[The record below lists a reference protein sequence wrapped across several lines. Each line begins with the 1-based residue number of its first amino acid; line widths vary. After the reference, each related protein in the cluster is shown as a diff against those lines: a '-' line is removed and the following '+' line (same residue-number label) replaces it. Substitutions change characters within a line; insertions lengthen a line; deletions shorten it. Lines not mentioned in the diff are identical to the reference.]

1 VSTWATVFL
10 GIIAVATL
18 VTAILQVVL
27 LVAAAQLVRRI
38 GKFVDV
44 IEGVIEQ
51 DVRPIIAS
59 VSNIARDASR
69 VASLAVA
76 QVERADEMLS
86 GAVHRIEELLA
97 TVQAL
102 ISKTLRDGNALMM
115 GIRAVMAAIRA
126 FQGRRRRRGEDD
138 EALFI

>member
-10 GIIAVATL
+10 GIIAMATL

-27 LVAAAQLVRRI
+27 LVAAAQLVRRV
-38 GKFVDV
+38 GKFVDI
-44 IEGVIEQ
+44 IEE
-51 DVRPIIAS
+51 DVRPIITS
-59 VSNIARDASR
+59 VSSIARDASR
-69 VASLAVA
+69 VASLAAA
-76 QVERADEMLS
+76 QVERADQALS
-86 GAVHRIEELLA
+86 NTVLRVEELLA
-97 TVQAL
+97 HVQTL
-102 ISKTLRDGNALMM
+102 VTTTLRDGNALMM

>member
-1 VSTWATVFL
+1 L

-27 LVAAAQLVRRI
+27 LVAAAQLVRRV

-44 IEGVIEQ
+44 VEGVIEQ

-102 ISKTLRDGNALMM
+102 ISKTMRDGNALMM

-126 FQGRRRRRGEDD
+126 FQGRRRHRGEDD

>member
-10 GIIAVATL
+10 GIIAMATL

-27 LVAAAQLVRRI
+27 LVAAAQLVRRV
-38 GKFVDV
+38 GRFVDI
-44 IEGVIEQ
+44 IEE

-69 VASLAVA
+69 VASLAAA
-76 QVERADEMLS
+76 QIERADQALS
-86 GAVHRIEELLA
+86 NTVHRVEELLSH
-97 TVQAL
+97 VQGVVT
-102 ISKTLRDGNALMM
+102 STLREGNALMM

-126 FQGRRRRRGEDD
+126 FQGRRRHRADDD